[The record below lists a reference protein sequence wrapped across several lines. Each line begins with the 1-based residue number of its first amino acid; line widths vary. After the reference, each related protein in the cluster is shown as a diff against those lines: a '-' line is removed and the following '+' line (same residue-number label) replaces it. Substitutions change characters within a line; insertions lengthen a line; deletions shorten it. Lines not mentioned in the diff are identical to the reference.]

1 MLCCYSE
8 FGGVR
13 DSVPDSPIADA
24 LLALK
29 HAVVQTPHSGS
40 NWMSPGVG
48 GQLSYESSHC
58 PSPTAA
64 SSSYQSAAYSASS
77 PIYDRTASTGSPIQP
92 SFPFASAHHHHQ
104 HHQPQYQQHQQQQH
118 HRYQST
124 DSSQDC
130 SSPALSGGSTSLY
143 SAGTVHR
150 PVYRRDVRDFAFGSS
165 FVHDALGSPFCSFAD
180 ALLAQFRMFP
190 LLGLYVFCKPVMFAI
205 IVAALIYA
213 IKSS

>member
-40 NWMSPGVG
+40 NWMPPGVG
-48 GQLSYESSHC
+48 GQLSYASSHC

-104 HHQPQYQQHQQQQH
+104 HHQPQYQQQHQQQH

-143 SAGTVHR
+143 SAGNVHR

-180 ALLAQFRMFP
+180 ALLAKLRMFS
-190 LLGLYVFCKPVMFAI
+190 LLFCKPVMFAI
-205 IVAALIYA
+205 IVVRRFDC
-213 IKSS
+213 IKST